1 MLTNRQTEMQF
12 DRFNCD
18 DVFKIHLNLLY
29 LQIKNT
35 VFTFHFFLKILYFKK
50 KSNWI
55 VVSKMGFPQDYKTR
69 LYVFTI
75 INVVDLEI

>member
-1 MLTNRQTEMQF
+1 MQF
-12 DRFNCD
+12 DRFNNN
-18 DVFKIHLNLLY
+18 DVFKIYLNLLY
-29 LQIKNT
+29 LQLKNT
-35 VFTFHFFLKILYFKK
+35 ILTFQFLKIIKENEK

-75 INVVDLEI
+75 INLLHLQNLFYFLFL